1 MAYIK
6 LQDKNLARHSAPEKR
21 RKIVRAKLREMITG
35 RVSQAQRLLLE
46 TMVPLY
52 LELDEMAQQYGDD
65 DFDMQRYLSLQ
76 AAFRSS
82 FAQLSGPVGKR
93 KATMDRPEASTGF
106 DLGGIL
112 GRQ

>member
-1 MAYIK
+1 MAYINFKIRTWPAIVTPQSAARLCVQTAGDGHAGLQAHRAFLK
-6 LQDKNLARHSAPEKR
+6 LWL
-21 RKIVRAKLREMITG
+21 
-35 RVSQAQRLLLE
+35 
-46 TMVPLY
+46 PLY
-52 LELDEMAQQYGDD
+52 WSLTQWRNQYGDD

-93 KATMDRPEASTGF
+93 KGAANRPEATGF